1 MNVLFV
7 INNLYL
13 KGNGLCSSARRTIKK
28 LREAGVNVKVLSAGY
43 NAKYKDN
50 PDFPLGDYVLP
61 IFGPIVKEQGYQFAS
76 TDKKII
82 HDAVEWADVV
92 HLEEPFAIEI
102 ATAKIAKQ
110 LKKPCTATYHLHPEN
125 LFASV
130 HMDRVKIFP
139 WVTMRLF
146 RETVYNKCL
155 IVQCPTENVK
165 ERLERYKFKSE
176 LRVISNGLVM
186 EELKS
191 IDKTVQPKK
200 VSDAKYQ
207 LITIGRY
214 SAEKDIKTL
223 IKAMKYSR
231 FAGEIQLVIAGQGPK
246 EKSIKALADKYMKK
260 GIIKY
265 APDFGFHDLSFLQE
279 LSMGSDLY
287 IHCAYIEVEGL
298 SCMEAIQMG
307 IVPVIA
313 KGRYTA
319 TSQFALD
326 EKSIFKARNPKDLA
340 KHIDYW
346 LEHEEER
353 KAEAKKYKGIG
364 KQYNIDYSIE
374 GLIKMFEDAYKMQQ
388 KKVKKNT
395 K

>member
-13 KGNGLCSSARRTIKK
+13 RGNGLCSSARRTIKK

-43 NAKYKDN
+43 RQKYEDN
-50 PDFPLGDYVLP
+50 PDFNLTDYDFP
-61 IFGPIVKEQGYQFAS
+61 IFGPIIKQQGYQFAKV
-76 TDKKII
+76 DKAVIRS
-82 HDAVEWADVV
+82 AVEWADVV
-92 HLEEPFAIEI
+92 HLEEPFALEI
-102 ATAKIAKQ
+102 AAASIAKK

-130 HMDRVKIFP
+130 HLDRFKPLP
-139 WVTMRLF
+139 WVTMRFF
-146 RETVYNKCL
+146 RDTVYSKCL
-155 IVQCPTENVK
+155 IIQCPTENVK
-165 ERLERYKFKSE
+165 ERLERYHFKSE

-191 IDKTVQPKK
+191 IDKEVQPKK

-207 LITIGRY
+207 VITIGRY
-214 SAEKDIKTL
+214 SAEKNIKTL
-223 IKAMKYSR
+223 IKAMKYSKY
-231 FAGEIQLVIAGQGPK
+231 AKDIQLVIAGQGPK
-246 EKSIKALADKYMKK
+246 EKSIKKLADKYLKK

-265 APDFGFHDLSFLQE
+265 APDFGFHDLTYLQE

-319 TSQFALD
+319 TSQFSLNP
-326 EKSIFKARNPKDLA
+326 KSLFKARDARDLA
-340 KHIDYW
+340 NRIDYW
-346 LEHEEER
+346 LEHEDER
-353 KAEAKKYKGIG
+353 KKEAKKYKGIG
-364 KQYNIDYSIE
+364 KQYNIDYSID

-388 KKVKKNT
+388 NKLRKLK
-395 K
+395 